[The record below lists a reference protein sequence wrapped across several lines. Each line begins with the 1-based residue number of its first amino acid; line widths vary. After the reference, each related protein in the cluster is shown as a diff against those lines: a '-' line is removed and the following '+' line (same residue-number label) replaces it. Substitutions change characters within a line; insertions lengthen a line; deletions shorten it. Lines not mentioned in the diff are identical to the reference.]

1 MIDVNIGK
9 IVIVSAFILMM
20 LAPMISVGAVL
31 TTSPELNEAFL
42 SSDGNDV
49 VLPNKEVVTQEVLAN
64 SEIIEETYTY
74 AEPQSILGYRR
85 TGLLFEDMT
94 ELEEFRRGAKESP
107 ISSVDS
113 STPDASNFASVS
125 NLVGLP
131 PIGNQGSQGS
141 CTGWAW
147 AYYCL
152 THQVAAANGF
162 WDTTIP
168 SHQFSPAFVYNQIND
183 GEDTGSYH
191 QDASLL
197 LNDFGCAT
205 MNTMPYGSSDYIT
218 WPSEEAYTESMSYR
232 TTNQE
237 WDYLYTDSDLEV
249 LKTYLAEG
257 NTAVISILTRTAF
270 YSFDSVNNIYTTSHA
285 SGDLGGGHAVCVVG
299 YDDSKATTDGPGAFQ
314 LVNSWGTGWGD
325 SGFWWM
331 SYEAIKDSDLS
342 RRRFYY
348 CDVIDQPY
356 APSLIAS
363 LRISHEK
370 RGDVLNSEFM
380 MSLEQYGS
388 LTYSKLFGIGAYM
401 ADDSGLY
408 QNHPFPGNHILFDL
422 SEFSPYLSTF
432 TENEFI
438 IEIGDSVWPVSGVL
452 ESFSVHYTEWEIE
465 ATSSQ
470 TPHTILDNQP
480 REEVSAF
487 LTIPSIEIYS
497 LDTYVGGT
505 VEISG
510 IAQGESHD
518 TTLDVGFEPGSFENA
533 WYTNDVNPDNGDQL
547 WGVDTYHSYSGGS
560 SIWCGGVPSSTAVYT
575 EHFIMPIWYW
585 PSGWSLYSAGSNTNP
600 WGPTGSPT
608 QYKIHCSTGG
618 LSDVVEWAIQGPLDT
633 ASATELCLTF
643 WMDYEVENAQ
653 ADNFASVLYSTDGSS
668 FTYLKRWWAPVGE
681 TFSFVGEQKIMLPD
695 DAISSTLYFAFI
707 FQGDYAGSMTVDD
720 IDIWD
725 IGAEYENDADSY
737 VYHYIDVSDF
747 DSVTMSFDYWAE
759 IEAGFDWFSPAYYV
773 NSAWTT
779 PYSLGST
786 TGWEHFSMSI
796 PTGATRIGFYFHSDL
811 SVIRQGV
818 YVDNV
823 QLVGRI
829 DSISQVEIYIDGVS
843 QGYATGSDTWSYSWD
858 TTQFLDGIHDI
869 LASAVFNTNSIND
882 TGSTFVDNTAP
893 FLTSTTEMYQSG
905 NNITITG
912 YANSLGGSPL
922 IALIFTSGAISAYFQ
937 DPLAGMMINSTT
949 IYWMFANSTSIPD
962 GYYEFEITT
971 TDYVGNSHAV
981 AMALTV
987 DNSGPDV
994 STPPDFQ
1001 YELGTTG
1008 HSIIWDC
1015 TDLNP
1020 DYYELYRDGVL
1031 VSTGSW
1037 SSGLEY
1043 SVDDLT
1049 EGTYTFTII
1058 FWDLAGNSVTD
1069 DVEVTVYAP
1078 SSSTTETTSNTST
1091 EVTDTSTDTG
1101 TGSST
1106 PADTPETPMTS
1117 VIIMAI
1123 AVGSAVVIVVVVILM
1138 KRKT

>member
-1 MIDVNIGK
+1 MNLGK
-9 IVIVSAFILMM
+9 TVVVSAFMLLM

-31 TTSPELNEAFL
+31 TSSPELEETFL

-49 VLPNKEVVTQEVLAN
+49 VFSNTEVVTQEALAN
-64 SEIIEETYTY
+64 SEIIEETLTYT
-74 AEPQSILGYRR
+74 EPQSIPGYRR

-94 ELEEFRRGAKESP
+94 KFEEFRRGAQESP
-107 ISSVDS
+107 ITPVDS
-113 STPDASNFASVS
+113 STLDTANPPSVS

-141 CTGWAW
+141 CVGWAY

-168 SHQFSPAFVYNQIND
+168 SHQYSPAFVYNQINY
-183 GEDTGSYH
+183 GEDTGSFH
-191 QDASLL
+191 SDASLL

-205 MNTMPYGSSDYIT
+205 MSTMPYSSSDYIT
-218 WPSEEAYTESMSYR
+218 WPSEAAYSESMNYQ
-232 TTNQE
+232 TTNRN
-237 WDYLYTDSDLEV
+237 WDNLYTDSDLEV
-249 LKTYLAEG
+249 LRTYIADG
-257 NTAVISILTRTAF
+257 NTAVTSILTRTAF
-270 YSFDSVNNIYTTSHA
+270 YGFDSVNNIYTTSHA

-299 YDDSKATTDGPGAFQ
+299 YDDNKATTDGPGAFL
-314 LVNSWGTGWGD
+314 LVNSWGTSWGD
-325 SGFWWM
+325 NGFWWM
-331 SYEAIKDSDLS
+331 SYEAIKHPDLS
-342 RRRFYY
+342 RRVFYY

-356 APSLIAS
+356 TPNLIAS

-370 RGDVLNSEFM
+370 RGDVLNSDFLV
-380 MSLEQYGS
+380 SLEQYGS
-388 LTYSKLFGIGAYM
+388 LEYSKSFRIGAYI

-422 SEFSPYLSTF
+422 SKFSPYLSTF

-452 ESFSVHYTEWEIE
+452 ESFSVHSTEWDVE

-470 TPHTILDNQP
+470 TPHTIPDNQP
-480 REEVSAF
+480 RGEISTF
-487 LTIPSIEIYS
+487 LSIPSIEI
-497 LDTYVGGT
+497 DTIDPYVGGT

-510 IAQGESHD
+510 ISQGESHD
-518 TTLDVGFEPGSFENA
+518 TVLDVGFEPGSYENS

-547 WGVDTYHSYSGGS
+547 WGIDTYHSYSGGS
-560 SIWCGGVPSSTAVYT
+560 SIWCGGSPSSTAVYT

-600 WGPTGSPT
+600 WSPIGSST
-608 QYKIHCSTGG
+608 QYQIHCSTGG
-618 LSDVVEWAIQGPLDT
+618 LSDVVEWVIQGPLDT

-643 WMDYEVENAQ
+643 WMDYNVNNAQ
-653 ADNFASVLYSTDGSS
+653 AGNFASVLYSTDGSS

-681 TFSFVGEQKIMLPD
+681 TCSFVGEQKIMLPD
-695 DAISSTLYFAFI
+695 NAISSTLYFAFI
-707 FQGDYAGSMTVDD
+707 FQGDYSGSMTVDD

-725 IGAEYENDADSY
+725 IGAEYENHADSY

-747 DSVTMSFDYWAE
+747 DSATLSFDYWAE
-759 IEAGFDWFSPAYYV
+759 LEVGCDWFSPAYYID
-773 NSAWTT
+773 SAWIT
-779 PYSLGST
+779 PYPQDRT
-786 TGWEHFSMSI
+786 VGWTHFTLAI
-796 PTGATRIGFYFHSDL
+796 PIAATRIGFYFHSDY
-811 SVIRQGV
+811 SVIKQGV

-829 DSISQVEIYIDGVS
+829 DPISQVEIFIDSVS

-858 TTQFLDGIHDI
+858 TTQFSDGIHDI
-869 LASAVFNTNSIND
+869 LASAVFSTNSVND
-882 TGSTFVDNTAP
+882 TGSTFIDNTAP
-893 FLTSTTEMYQSG
+893 FLNSTTEMYQSG

-912 YANSLGGSPL
+912 YVNSLGGSPISML
-922 IALIFTSGAISAYFQ
+922 TFTSGVIDAYFQ
-937 DPLAGMMINSTT
+937 DPIAGVMINSTT
-949 IYWMFANSTSIPD
+949 WYWMFANSTSIPD
-962 GYYEFEITT
+962 GYYAFEMTT
-971 TDYVGNSHAV
+971 TDYAGNSHAV

-987 DNSGPDV
+987 DNTGPAV
-994 STPPDFQ
+994 STPPDII
-1001 YELGTTG
+1001 YEMGTTD
-1008 HSIIWDC
+1008 HSIIWGC

-1020 DYYELYRDGVL
+1020 SYYELYRNGEL

-1043 SVDDLT
+1043 SVDGLT

-1058 FWDLAGNSVTD
+1058 FWDSAGNSATD
-1069 DVEVTVYAP
+1069 NVEVTVYTP
-1078 SSSTTETTSNTST
+1078 SSSTTETTSTTST
-1091 EVTDTSTDTG
+1091 EGTDTSTDTG
-1101 TGSST
+1101 TGSS
-1106 PADTPETPMTS
+1106 PSADTPETLMTS
-1117 VIIMAI
+1117 VIIVVI
-1123 AVGSAVVIVVVVILM
+1123 AAGSAVVIVVVLILI